1 MLQNVTDIP
10 FSPKP
15 VFKLWKDENLT
26 MRKLALFLAV
36 PLMLLA
42 ANSAYAGSVTAPT
55 ITTQP
60 ANATVAVGKTA
71 TFAVVASGTTPLSY
85 QWYKNGSSISGA
97 IQSSYTTPALTNN
110 DNYTSYYVTVANSA
124 GSVTSNQ
131 ARLTVV
137 TPPTINQ
144 QPTSI
149 TVTAP
154 AIATFD
160 VEVNGTWPMKFQW
173 YKNGAAIRGATDQ
186 SYSVQETSAADNGA
200 KFAVK
205 ATNAAGSVISKSAIL
220 SVQTTTAGTYP
231 IVGTWAGTVTA
242 KLAEDSASHTYA
254 ITAAFAQNAYSLNAT
269 IAYTGSDGET
279 EFGAGIASLNTLNMY
294 TSFDAD
300 GATASIA
307 GAFSTDKLTFTGTA
321 TGADGASGTGKFTI
335 SSDKKTL
342 TGTANDSLG
351 DSFTFTLKRK

>member
-1 MLQNVTDIP
+1 
-10 FSPKP
+10 
-15 VFKLWKDENLT
+15 

-36 PLMLLA
+36 PLILLTA
-42 ANSAYAGSVTAPT
+42 DAAYAGSVTAPK

-60 ANATVAVGKTA
+60 GSVTVTVGKTA
-71 TFAVVASGTTPLSY
+71 SFTVVASGTAPLSY
-85 QWYKNGSSISGA
+85 QWYKNGNSISGA
-97 IQSSYTTPALTNN
+97 NKFSYTTPAVTSN
-110 DNYTSYYVTVANSA
+110 DNYTGYYVTVANSA

-131 ARLTVV
+131 ATLTVV
-137 TPPTINQ
+137 SPPTIEQ

-160 VEVNGTWPMKFQW
+160 VEVEGTWPIKFQW
-173 YKNGAAIRGATDQ
+173 YKNGAAITGATDQ
-186 SYSVQETSAADNGA
+186 TYSVQETSAADNGA
-200 KFAVK
+200 KFTVK
-205 ATNAAGSVISKSAIL
+205 ATNAAGSVTSKAAVL
-220 SVQTTTAGTYP
+220 TVKTTAAGTYP

-242 KLAEDSASHTYA
+242 KLAEDNASHTYN

-269 IAYTGSDGET
+269 IAYTDSDGET

-294 TSFDAD
+294 TSFDTD

-307 GAFSTDKLTFTGTA
+307 GVFSTDKLTFTGTA

-342 TGTANDSLG
+342 TGSATDSLG
-351 DSFTFTLKRK
+351 DSFTFTLKHK